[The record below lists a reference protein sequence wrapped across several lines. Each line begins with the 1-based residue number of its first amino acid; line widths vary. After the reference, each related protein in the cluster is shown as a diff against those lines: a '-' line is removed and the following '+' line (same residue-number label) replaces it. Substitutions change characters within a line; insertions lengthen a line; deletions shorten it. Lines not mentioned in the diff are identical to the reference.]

1 MESHRE
7 KDSSIEEDE
16 PIGEREEDDDSSDS
30 ERYLLFNYANA
41 PTSSTT
47 PQFRLEL
54 SALDADSGDS
64 STLASVTFRG
74 AKDYEQLVQDL
85 KQSGCEGTSSS
96 VASTREPSSRRP
108 RPPPLRQIP
117 ARALNNLSSVSA
129 ESLRRKQTSNSQQPT
144 SRSVFLSHSRS
155 MDADV
160 PPAPAS
166 APLNDRKVL
175 FSSEYNGQ
183 PEKTDVESGQGVLG
197 GKHTTFA
204 DIPPAYGERN
214 MSIVGAPLVYKH
226 YRTDQKFRRMQ
237 SNIHNFLER
246 PRGWRAASYH
256 LLVLVMVLMCL
267 ALSVFSTMPDFE
279 EQATVVL
286 FYIEIIFVFWLA
298 VEYVCR
304 VWSAG
309 CRSRYRGV
317 SGRIRFATSAYCIID
332 IIVITASILVLC
344 MGATGQVFAAS
355 AIRGLRFFQILR
367 MLRIDRRAGTWKLL
381 GSVVWAHRQ
390 ELLTTLYIGFL
401 GLIFSSFL
409 VYICEKNYNEKYTT
423 FADALWWGVITL
435 TTVGYGD
442 VTPST
447 WPGKVV
453 GAFCALMGISFFA
466 LPAGILGSGF
476 ALKVQQHQ
484 RQKHLIRRRVPAARL
499 IQCLWRHYCSCA
511 ESRSLATWKIYLA
524 PPPVVEPTYTMPH
537 QNSLISRLRHS
548 TRRRHHNHTE
558 SEDYRSQTPPAE
570 TLHALGAMKNLLV
583 PRPSDNQ
590 SIVSASDI
598 SEIESLGALGFS
610 LGSWKSKHKQHH
622 YHQRKSLSA
631 SAMPIVVDDNR
642 NVTNSTFLAPPAPSM
657 GNNTAPPP
665 NAHQRS
671 STSPPGTSGYRS
683 SSPGD
688 KKERGRS
695 RRNFT
700 KAIRGSRSIALRD
713 TDPPAA
719 LLVGDYMIAPLYEWF
734 ERMRVVADGA
744 ESTDNATEDGDD
756 GSRLDD
762 NSIPGTMPGTPLL
775 NGSDVEP
782 SGEVYERPD
791 RPPSAEPRRSSA
803 QKHVPARRA
812 LSAVDSTDRVEETFS
827 NFWSPFVACASAQ
840 NRRRSRRRQ
849 QSLQTLTDEEPPSLQ
864 PKSLEEFTPVL
875 KNVVRAIRRI
885 QLLVARRKF
894 KEALKPY
901 DVKDVIEQY
910 SAGHVD
916 LQARVK
922 VVQQKLEQIVGKTGS
937 KEEVKVTLTNR
948 VVKVE
953 RQVEK
958 IDKKIDLLVEMF
970 LEDRRHR
977 LINSNAP
984 PSRSSAPSAPKPTRQ
999 NAHREPSP
1007 PHSAAGRLAMT
1018 TPSSQLLLHKNSVPG
1033 RSPAPIQIVSARRL
1047 QSLGLIPTFEQ
1058 LKKFSSR
1065 AERSQRPVGISRSNS
1080 QEPGAMT
1087 AASSS
1092 DTAEMLTVRSHF
1104 SSNVDATEETK
1115 LLPDSS

>member
-1 MESHRE
+1 MYININSH
-7 KDSSIEEDE
+7 
-16 PIGEREEDDDSSDS
+16 
-30 ERYLLFNYANA
+30 F
-41 PTSSTT
+41 
-47 PQFRLEL
+47 Q
-54 SALDADSGDS
+54 
-64 STLASVTFRG
+64 
-74 AKDYEQLVQDL
+74 L
-85 KQSGCEGTSSS
+85 KQGGCSEATTSA
-96 VASTREPSSRRP
+96 VASTRDSLSGRRP

-117 ARALNNLSSVSA
+117 ARALNNLSSVSVD
-129 ESLRRKQTSNSQQPT
+129 SLRRKTPTPAVT
-144 SRSVFLSHSRS
+144 SRSALLSHSRS

-160 PPAPAS
+160 APAPAS
-166 APLNDRKVL
+166 ANDRKVL
-175 FSSEYNGQ
+175 FNSDYNGQ
-183 PEKTDVESGQGVLG
+183 PDKTDVESGQTAA
-197 GKHTTFA
+197 KHTTFA
-204 DIPPAYGERN
+204 DVPLAYGERN

-237 SNIHNFLER
+237 SKVHNFLER

-279 EQATVVL
+279 EQATVIL

-317 SGRIRFATSAYCIID
+317 AGRIRFATSAYCIID

-499 IQCLWRHYCSCA
+499 IQCLWRHYCSCP

-524 PPPVVEPTYTMPH
+524 PPPIVEPSYAMPH

-548 TRRRHHNHTE
+548 TRRRHHNHATE
-558 SEDYRSQTPPAE
+558 TEDYRSQTPPAE

-583 PRPSDNQ
+583 PKPSDNQ
-590 SIVSASDI
+590 RHFSIVSASDI

-631 SAMPIVVDDNR
+631 TQMPSMVVDDSRVPN
-642 NVTNSTFLAPPAPSM
+642 NSFLAPPRNSTSAQPQHR
-657 GNNTAPPP
+657 P
-665 NAHQRS
+665 
-671 STSPPGTSGYRS
+671 STSPPTTSGYRS
-683 SSPGD
+683 SSPGEKGD
-688 KKERGRS
+688 KRGRS
-695 RRNFT
+695 RFT
-700 KAIRGSRSIALRD
+700 KAIRGSRSISLRD

-719 LLVGDYMIAPLYEWF
+719 LLVGDYMIAPLYDWF
-734 ERMRVVADGA
+734 ERMRLVAENGV
-744 ESTDNATEDGDD
+744 ESNDNNTDED
-756 GSRLDD
+756 GSRE
-762 NSIPGTMPGTPLL
+762 NSMPGTPLL
-775 NGSDVEP
+775 HGSDVEP
-782 SGEVYERPD
+782 SGEVVETPD
-791 RPPSAEPRRSSA
+791 RPPSAGLLTPDRRKSSTP
-803 QKHVPARRA
+803 KHSLARRA
-812 LSAVDSTDRVEETFS
+812 HSAIAAPNSGTDEGFST
-827 NFWSPFVACASAQ
+827 FWAPFVACASAQ
-840 NRRRSRRRQ
+840 QRRRSRRRRT
-849 QSLQTLTDEEPPSLQ
+849 SANTFTDEEPPSLQ
-864 PKSLEEFTPVL
+864 PKSMDEFTPVL

-922 VVQQKLEQIVGKTGS
+922 QVQLKLEQIVGKQGS

-977 LINSNAP
+977 LIKSNAP
-984 PSRSSAPSAPKPTRQ
+984 PVRSSAPTAAKPTRQ

-1007 PHSAAGRLAMT
+1007 PHSATGRLTMT
-1018 TPSSQLLLHKNSVPG
+1018 TPSSQLLIHKNSVPG
-1033 RSPAPIQIVSARRL
+1033 RAAPIQIVSARRL

-1058 LKKFSSR
+1058 LKKLSSR
-1065 AERSQRPVGISRSNS
+1065 SERQQKPEGIPRSSS
-1080 QEPGAMT
+1080 QEPGLMT
-1087 AASSS
+1087 ATSST
-1092 DTAEMLTVRSHF
+1092 DTTEMMTGRSHF
-1104 SSNVDATEETK
+1104 SSNVDATEETA
-1115 LLPDSS
+1115 LLPETN

>member
-155 MDADV
+155 MDAD
-160 PPAPAS
+160 
-166 APLNDRKVL
+166 
-175 FSSEYNGQ
+175 

-782 SGEVYERPD
+782 SG
-791 RPPSAEPRRSSA
+791 
-803 QKHVPARRA
+803 
-812 LSAVDSTDRVEETFS
+812 
-827 NFWSPFVACASAQ
+827 
-840 NRRRSRRRQ
+840 
-849 QSLQTLTDEEPPSLQ
+849 DEEPPSLQ